1 MNRIDANNLTG
12 KCIVS
17 SPFMESEQFQK
28 TVVYICTHS
37 KEGAMGFIINQK
49 LPEISFEDLAAQLPI
64 APYFGSRQ
72 IDVHNGGPLDKI
84 RGFVIHSTDYIK
96 KDTVVIDK
104 EIAISSSLDI
114 LNDIA
119 LGSGPRDNI
128 ITLGY
133 SSWGPQQLEK
143 EIMSNEWIITPTQ
156 AELVFRTK
164 DEQKWEAALHQA
176 GINIEQLSL
185 YSGRA

>member
-1 MNRIDANNLTG
+1 M
-12 KCIVS
+12 
-17 SPFMESEQFQK
+17 
-28 TVVYICTHS
+28 
-37 KEGAMGFIINQK
+37 
-49 LPEISFEDLAAQLPI
+49 
-64 APYFGSRQ
+64 
-72 IDVHNGGPLDKI
+72 DKI

-133 SSWGPQQLEK
+133 SSWGPQQLER
-143 EIMSNEWIITPTQ
+143 EIMSNDWIITPTQ